1 MNAAERIYAASA
13 SDTGDVSRLAE
24 VLARRIEDDIAFGNL
39 PPGDALGSLREL
51 SERYSVGRSVAR
63 EAVGLLERRGLGRL
77 RPGPSG
83 GFIFAKPQP
92 ETIGEELANYFR
104 DVGITLRQLMDAREA
119 VDLMAARLAA
129 AARPRGAELE
139 RLTAV
144 STVDDPLGLTS
155 LRIEIARLARE
166 PALLLFTECLNSL
179 TLDFARLGD
188 RPADDHGRH
197 KINARAMV
205 RALARGDAKAAAA
218 VAARSHKELAASL
231 DDQHARLGPVSITRL
246 STTETLPAIIARQ
259 LAAEIAF
266 DGGSDA
272 RLGSEWELCER
283 FSVSRLTLRQAIRLL
298 QDSGL
303 VDSRRGRGKGLVVR
317 DRRSAGIIR
326 MVLAYFIATKMDP
339 MTAGTILFQMNCF
352 VPALAAGRADND
364 QRRQLEAALA
374 SVESCDPFDRYELLG
389 LVQCVSRLAG
399 SPIIDLFSRCVAA
412 YEARFRPSLAERLPA
427 SAQVDYFR
435 LVRRLL
441 HQTPPG
447 SHQGLESLKA
457 ESSEIMLGM
466 SRNRP
471 F

>member
-1 MNAAERIYAASA
+1 MNTAERIYAASA
-13 SDTGDVSRLAE
+13 SDAGDVLRLAE

-39 PPGDALGSLREL
+39 PLGDALGSLREL

-63 EAVGLLERRGLGRL
+63 EAVGLLERRGLGKL

-92 ETIGEELANYFR
+92 EAIGEELANYFR
-104 DVGITLRQLMDAREA
+104 DAGVTLRQLMDAREA

-129 AARPRGAELE
+129 VARPLGVELE

-144 STVDDPLGLTS
+144 SAANDPLDLTS
-155 LRIEIARLARE
+155 SRIEIARLARA

-179 TLDFARLGD
+179 TLDFARLDGH
-188 RPADDHGRH
+188 PADDHGRH

-205 RALARGDAKAAAA
+205 RALALGDAEAAASVA
-218 VAARSHKELAASL
+218 VRSHKELAAWL
-231 DDQHARLGPVSITRL
+231 DDRPERL
-246 STTETLPAIIARQ
+246 SPMAAIRLSSTETLPAIIARQ
-259 LAAEIAF
+259 LATEIAF
-266 DGGSDA
+266 NAGSNA
-272 RLGSEWELCER
+272 RLGSEWGLCER
-283 FSVSRLTLRQAIRLL
+283 FGVSRLTLRQAVRLL

-326 MVLAYFIATKMDP
+326 LVLAYLIGTKMDP
-339 MTAGTILFQMNCF
+339 TAAGTILFQMNGF
-352 VPALAAGRADND
+352 VPALAASRADSD
-364 QRRQLEAALA
+364 QRRQLEGALA
-374 SVESCDPFDRYELLG
+374 RVEFCDPLDRYELLG
-389 LVQCVSRLAG
+389 LVHCVSRLAD

-427 SAQVDYFR
+427 SAQADYFR

-441 HQTPPG
+441 YQTPLDAPD
-447 SHQGLESLKA
+447 GLERLKA
-457 ESSEIMLGM
+457 ESLVVMLRM
-466 SRNRP
+466 SRERP